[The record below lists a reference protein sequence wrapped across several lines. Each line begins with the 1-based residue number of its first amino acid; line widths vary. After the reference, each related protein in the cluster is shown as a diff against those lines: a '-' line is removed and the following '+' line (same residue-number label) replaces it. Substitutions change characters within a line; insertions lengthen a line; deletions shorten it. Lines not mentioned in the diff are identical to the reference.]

1 MNTLLGFPE
10 GGSTPPFGRI
20 LRQWR
25 GARHL
30 SQLALA
36 TEAGISHDLFGAPA
50 EPPRSPSTQRTPR
63 SLRSPRFNWRFEEI
77 QQSTDF
83 RRATSLLLA

>member
-30 SQLALA
+30 SQLAL
-36 TEAGISHDLFGAPA
+36 S
-50 EPPRSPSTQRTPR
+50 
-63 SLRSPRFNWRFEEI
+63 
-77 QQSTDF
+77 DF
-83 RRATSLLLA
+83 ITSRVIAIAVCRPDNRLPW